1 MATKSTSKTTE
12 TAFDT
17 SATTEALQEGVT
29 RAVETSKENLDAVLQ
44 SVTLASKGFAT
55 LSSESLSFAKQS
67 AEDAVKAAKAILA
80 AKTPQ
85 DYITL
90 QTEYARTAFDQLV
103 NQVAKFNDLTQTV
116 AKDSVAPL
124 SGRFAAMTEAA
135 QKFRAA

>member
-12 TAFDT
+12 TAFDA

-55 LSSESLSFAKQS
+55 LSNESLSFAKQS
-67 AEDAVKAAKAILA
+67 AEDAVKAAKAIMA

-90 QTEYARTAFDQLV
+90 QTEYARTAFDQFV

-124 SGRFAAMTEAA
+124 SGRFSAMTEAA